1 MKRIKAIANLIHRC
15 YCVYDIGSD
24 HAFLSILLLKNKI
37 AKHVVNIENKINPL
51 NIGKKNLQKSN
62 LLDKTTNILNN
73 GLENITKKIKIKP
86 NYIVIAGLGGG
97 TIVKIL
103 ETCRLIKKNI
113 TFILCPNLQ
122 VHLVRKW
129 LNENNFSIT
138 KEQTIFSKKFYQI
151 IVTKQK
157 NTKITTKE
165 KYLYFGQKNKQL
177 DLPTWKKYLSFS
189 KKMIMKNEKL
199 LYNEQYQKMLKE
211 IKLWK

>member
-151 IVTKQK
+151 IIAKQK
-157 NTKITTKE
+157 NTKIAVKE

-177 DLPTWKKYLSFS
+177 DLPTWKKYLSFN

-199 LYNEQYQKMLKE
+199 LYNKQYQKMLKE